1 MRFPPKSIRGKLI
14 FYGALNVLVGT
25 ALVFYLNFKV
35 TEQETRSILQRHM
48 SENAALITGIIE
60 TAEDVAARQVTL
72 EGFHLAEEEGHE
84 VLLVDR
90 EQMVIASSRRES
102 VGQPVGEGTAH
113 AEMSLRG
120 ILVGELPFATEDMV
134 HRGVRVIAFT
144 LPVHGDPLDR
154 TAITG
159 ALHYMEPYAEYTA
172 LLERVL
178 AGYLLFTLLL
188 LSFLL
193 VPVYVFLSRTIF
205 APVRQLV
212 ASNRAVAEGN
222 REAMFIPEGVIPD
235 DEIGQ
240 AMRTRNR
247 MLTYLETHARKL
259 AESDRALESMLDVL
273 IVANPD
279 GTIRT
284 VNRAALELLSYAE
297 EEIIGKSVDT
307 IFEQEAPFRGTGLVQ
322 LVRDRAARDMEL
334 TLLVKSGERIPV
346 VFNGSVIRDDAG
358 RLMGMVGVARD
369 ITERKRAEEALRK
382 AHDELERR
390 VEERT
395 AELVTVNEQLKREI
409 EERKRAEKELQRN
422 YQIQTVLNALL
433 HISLID
439 ISLEEQLQL
448 ILEHII
454 SIPWLALE
462 RKGGIF
468 LVEDEPEVLVMKVQ
482 HGLATPLLDM
492 CRRVP
497 FGRCLCGR
505 AALSGKVEFADRVDD
520 RHDNRYE
527 GISPHGHYCVP
538 VLSAGKVMGVISLYL
553 REGHR
558 RDEREEGFLRAVA
571 DVLAGIIER
580 RLSEE
585 ELRHTL
591 EKLRKAL
598 DATIQAIA
606 LTVEARDSYTAGHQ
620 RRVANL
626 ARAIATE
633 MGLSKE
639 QIDGIRMA
647 GIIHD
652 IGKISIPAEI
662 LSKPGRLDDLQYG
675 LIQAHS
681 QIGYDILK
689 TVDFPW
695 PVAQMVLQHHERID
709 GSGYPQGLSGEDIM
723 LEARILV
730 VADVVEAMASFR
742 PYRPALGIDKAL
754 AEISQNRGILYDPE
768 AVDACLKLF
777 TEKRFKLE

>member
-1 MRFPPKSIRGKLI
+1 MDDETK
-14 FYGALNVLVGT
+14 
-25 ALVFYLNFKV
+25 
-35 TEQETRSILQRHM
+35 EQFIDL
-48 SENAALITGIIE
+48 
-60 TAEDVAARQVTL
+60 VAATFGEREDEAAANFGPGIQGVL
-72 EGFHLAEEEGHE
+72 DALPFY
-84 VLLVDR
+84 VLLVDADHHILLANKAVRRGLGVDPEQIIGGYCPKVVHGLDHPFPGCPLEEAVEKGCAIER
-90 EQMVIASSRRES
+90 ELFDPNIGRWMRSAVYPTGLRTPE
-102 VGQPVGEGTAH
+102 GQVVFCH
-113 AEMSLRG
+113 
-120 ILVGELPFATEDMV
+120 MV
-134 HRGVRVIAFT
+134 H
-144 LPVHGDPLDR
+144 
-154 TAITG
+154 
-159 ALHYMEPYAEYTA
+159 
-172 LLERVL
+172 
-178 AGYLLFTLLL
+178 
-188 LSFLL
+188 
-193 VPVYVFLSRTIF
+193 
-205 APVRQLV
+205 
-212 ASNRAVAEGN
+212 
-222 REAMFIPEGVIPD
+222 
-235 DEIGQ
+235 
-240 AMRTRNR
+240 
-247 MLTYLETHARKL
+247 
-259 AESDRALESMLDVL
+259 
-273 IVANPD
+273 
-279 GTIRT
+279 
-284 VNRAALELLSYAE
+284 
-297 EEIIGKSVDT
+297 
-307 IFEQEAPFRGTGLVQ
+307 
-322 LVRDRAARDMEL
+322 
-334 TLLVKSGERIPV
+334 
-346 VFNGSVIRDDAG
+346 
-358 RLMGMVGVARD
+358 D
-369 ITERKRAEEALRK
+369 ITEHKQAEE
-382 AHDELERR
+382 
-390 VEERT
+390 
-395 AELVTVNEQLKREI
+395 
-409 EERKRAEKELQRN
+409 ELQRN
-422 YQIQTVLNALL
+422 YQVQTVLNALL

-454 SIPWLALE
+454 SIPWLALGK
-462 RKGGIF
+462 KGGIL

-558 RDEREEGFLRAVA
+558 RDEREERFLRAVA

-580 RLSEE
+580 KQTEG